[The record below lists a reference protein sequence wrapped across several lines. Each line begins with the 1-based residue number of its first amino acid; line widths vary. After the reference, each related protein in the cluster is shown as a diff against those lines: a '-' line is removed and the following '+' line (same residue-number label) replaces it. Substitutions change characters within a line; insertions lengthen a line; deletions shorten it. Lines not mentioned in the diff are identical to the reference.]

1 MTKAKFQNDIAIIEA
16 WQAGDS
22 DAFEVLYQKYW
33 RKLYVFARRT
43 TPNAEDAQ
51 DLIQDVFAQ
60 LWMQKEQID
69 AAVFSESYLFAIVRN
84 KLLDKIRK
92 QYVRED
98 YVQKILQSSSESDFS
113 TQQTILTNDLNN
125 HIHRVV
131 DVLPEKCREVF
142 QLSRFEQLS
151 VDQIAQKLQI
161 SPQTVKNQLSK
172 ALQVVRFRLREFATI
187 GLFLLSNWKD

>member
-1 MTKAKFQNDIAIIEA
+1 MTKTKFQDDIAIIQA
-16 WQAGDS
+16 WQAGDTG
-22 DAFEVLYQKYW
+22 AFEILYQKYW

-60 LWMQKEQID
+60 LWTQKEQID

-98 YVQKILQSSSESDFS
+98 YVQKILQTSSESDFS

-125 HIHRVV
+125 HLHQAV

-172 ALQVVRFRLREFATI
+172 ALQVVRFRLREFATL
-187 GLFLLSNWKD
+187 GLLLSTFL

>member
-1 MTKAKFQNDIAIIEA
+1 MTNTKFQNDIAIIEA

-43 TPNAEDAQ
+43 TPNTEDAQ

-92 QYVRED
+92 QYVREE

-125 HIHRVV
+125 HIHQAV

-172 ALQVVRFRLREFATI
+172 ALQLVRFRLREFATL
-187 GLFLLSNWKD
+187 GLLLSTFF

>member
-1 MTKAKFQNDIAIIEA
+1 MTNTKFQNDIAIIEA

-43 TPNAEDAQ
+43 TPNTEDAQ

-60 LWMQKEQID
+60 LWTQKEQID
-69 AAVFSESYLFAIVRN
+69 ADVFSESYLFAIVRN

-92 QYVRED
+92 QYVREE

-125 HIHRVV
+125 HIHRAV

-172 ALQVVRFRLREFATI
+172 ALQVVRFRLREFATL
-187 GLFLLSNWKD
+187 GLLLSTFF

>member
-1 MTKAKFQNDIAIIEA
+1 MTNTKFQNDIAIIEA

-43 TPNAEDAQ
+43 TPNTEDAQ

-92 QYVRED
+92 QYVREE
-98 YVQKILQSSSESDFS
+98 YVQKILQSSSESDS
-113 TQQTILTNDLNN
+113 
-125 HIHRVV
+125 
-131 DVLPEKCREVF
+131 
-142 QLSRFEQLS
+142 
-151 VDQIAQKLQI
+151 
-161 SPQTVKNQLSK
+161 QLSK
-172 ALQVVRFRLREFATI
+172 P
-187 GLFLLSNWKD
+187 S

>member
-1 MTKAKFQNDIAIIEA
+1 MTNTKFQNDIAIIEA

-92 QYVRED
+92 QYVREE

-125 HIHRVV
+125 HIHRAV

-172 ALQVVRFRLREFATI
+172 ALQVVRFRLREFAI
-187 GLFLLSNWKD
+187 LGLLLSTFF

>member
-1 MTKAKFQNDIAIIEA
+1 MTKAKFLDDSEIIQA
-16 WQAGDS
+16 WQAGDT
-22 DAFEVLYQKYW
+22 DAFEILYQKYW
-33 RKLYVFARRT
+33 RKLYSFARRT

-69 AAVFSESYLFAIVRN
+69 AGVFSESYLFAIVRN

-98 YVQKILQSSSESDFS
+98 YIQKILQSASESDFS
-113 TQQTILTNDLNN
+113 TQQTILSNDLSN
-125 HIHRVV
+125 HLHQAVN
-131 DVLPEKCREVF
+131 VLPEKCKEVF
-142 QLSRFEQLS
+142 QLSRFEQLT
-151 VDQIAQKLQI
+151 VDQIAQKLQL

-172 ALQVVRFRLREFATI
+172 ALQVVRFHLREFATL
-187 GLFLLSNWKD
+187 GLFLLCNIF

>member
-33 RKLYVFARRT
+33 LKLYVFARRT

-92 QYVRED
+92 QYVREE

-125 HIHRVV
+125 HIHRAV

-172 ALQVVRFRLREFATI
+172 ALQVVRFRLREFATL
-187 GLFLLSNWKD
+187 GLLLSTFF

>member
-43 TPNAEDAQ
+43 TPNTEDAQ

-60 LWMQKEQID
+60 LWTQKEQID

-98 YVQKILQSSSESDFS
+98 YVKKILQSSSESDFS

-125 HIHRVV
+125 HIHRAV

-172 ALQVVRFRLREFATI
+172 ALQVVRFRLREFATL
-187 GLFLLSNWKD
+187 GFLLSTFF

>member
-1 MTKAKFQNDIAIIEA
+1 MTNTKFQNDIALIEA

-43 TPNAEDAQ
+43 TPNTEDAQ

-98 YVQKILQSSSESDFS
+98 YVQKILQSSTESDFS

-125 HIHRVV
+125 HIHQAV

-172 ALQVVRFRLREFATI
+172 ALQVVRFRLREFATL
-187 GLFLLSNWKD
+187 GLLLSTFF

>member
-92 QYVRED
+92 QYVREE

-125 HIHRVV
+125 HIHRAV

-172 ALQVVRFRLREFATI
+172 ALQVVRFRLREFAI
-187 GLFLLSNWKD
+187 LGLLLSTFF

>member
-1 MTKAKFQNDIAIIEA
+1 MTNTKFQNDIAIIEA

-60 LWMQKEQID
+60 LWVQKEQID

-92 QYVRED
+92 QYVREE

-125 HIHRVV
+125 HIHRAV

-172 ALQVVRFRLREFATI
+172 ALQVVRFRLREFATL
-187 GLFLLSNWKD
+187 GLLLSTFF

>member
-51 DLIQDVFAQ
+51 DLIQDVFSQ

-92 QYVRED
+92 QYVREE

-125 HIHRVV
+125 HIHRAV

-172 ALQVVRFRLREFATI
+172 ALQVVRFRLREFATL
-187 GLFLLSNWKD
+187 GLLLSTFF

>member
-1 MTKAKFQNDIAIIEA
+1 MTKTKFQNDIAIIEA

-43 TPNAEDAQ
+43 TPSAEDAQ
-51 DLIQDVFAQ
+51 DLIQDVFTQ
-60 LWMQKEQID
+60 LLTQKEQI
-69 AAVFSESYLFAIVRN
+69 APTVFSESYLFAMVRN

-98 YVQKILQSSSESDFS
+98 YAQIIRQTSTDADFS
-113 TQQTILTNDLNN
+113 TQQTILTNDLDN
-125 HIHRVV
+125 HLHQAVNI
-131 DVLPEKCREVF
+131 LPEKCKEVF
-142 QLSRFEQLS
+142 QLSRFEQLTI
-151 VDQIAQKLQI
+151 DQIAQKLQI

-172 ALQVVRFRLREFATI
+172 ALQVVRFRLREFATL
-187 GLFLLSNWKD
+187 GLFLSTFF

>member
-43 TPNAEDAQ
+43 TPNTEDAQ

-60 LWMQKEQID
+60 LWTQKEQID

-125 HIHRVV
+125 HIHRAV

-172 ALQVVRFRLREFATI
+172 ALQVVRFRLREFATL
-187 GLFLLSNWKD
+187 GLLLSTFF

>member
-1 MTKAKFQNDIAIIEA
+1 MTNTKFQNDIAIIEA

-33 RKLYVFARRT
+33 LKLYVFARRT

-92 QYVRED
+92 QYVREE
-98 YVQKILQSSSESDFS
+98 YVQKIVQSSSESDFS

-125 HIHRVV
+125 HIHRAV

-172 ALQVVRFRLREFATI
+172 ALQVVRFRLREFATL
-187 GLFLLSNWKD
+187 GLLLSTFF

>member
-1 MTKAKFQNDIAIIEA
+1 MTKTKFQDDIAIIQA
-16 WQAGDS
+16 WQAGDTG
-22 DAFEVLYQKYW
+22 AFEILYQKYW

-60 LWMQKEQID
+60 LWTQKEQID
-69 AAVFSESYLFAIVRN
+69 AGVFSESYLFAIVRN

-92 QYVRED
+92 QYVREE

-125 HIHRVV
+125 HLHQAV

-172 ALQVVRFRLREFATI
+172 ALQVVRFRLREFATL
-187 GLFLLSNWKD
+187 GLLLSTFF

>member
-60 LWMQKEQID
+60 LWTQKEQID

-92 QYVRED
+92 QYVREE
-98 YVQKILQSSSESDFS
+98 YVQKILQSTSESDFS

-172 ALQVVRFRLREFATI
+172 ALQVVRFRLREFATL
-187 GLFLLSNWKD
+187 GLLLFTFF